1 MDSISPTATTGREVI
16 PTSALRLL
24 EEQLLPKVN
33 LFCYG
38 QVESAYGSGEFLR
51 ELDENF
57 DSAEN
62 LVTSKIQ
69 NKDDI
74 YASIKDFLG
83 KGK

>member
-1 MDSISPTATTGREVI
+1 VA
-16 PTSALRLL
+16 LL
-24 EEQLLPKVN
+24 EKELLHKVN

-51 ELDENF
+51 ELEENF
-57 DSAEN
+57 DSQEN

-69 NKDDI
+69 SKDDI

-83 KGK
+83 TGK